1 MTDLISKFHTN
12 GAYHHTSGGVDQVV
26 GIFEEIRLD
35 PESEKVVNFTVEFP
49 PEYGTVCIMNV
60 TCDTCS
66 RFVSGCDSFEA
77 DRVEDMNQVSLH
89 SFKITQ
95 QIMPA
100 IE

>member
-1 MTDLISKFHTN
+1 MTSIFFQFHTD
-12 GAYHHTSGGVDQVV
+12 GLFHRKSGVDQVV

-35 PESEKVVNFTVEFP
+35 PESTKMVNFTVEFP
-49 PEYGTVCIMNV
+49 AWYGTACIMNV

-77 DRVEDMNQVSLH
+77 DWVEDMNQVSLH
-89 SFKITQ
+89 SFKVTQ
-95 QIMPA
+95 QIMAA